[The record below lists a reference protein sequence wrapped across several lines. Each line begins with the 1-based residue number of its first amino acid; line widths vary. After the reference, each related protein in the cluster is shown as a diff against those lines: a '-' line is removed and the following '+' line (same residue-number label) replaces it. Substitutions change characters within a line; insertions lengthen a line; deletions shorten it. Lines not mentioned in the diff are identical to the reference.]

1 MWIGH
6 LSRSFVSHGLCT
18 VLILGCSIYFG
29 YVIYIYVYLGDE
41 KEGWVNN
48 LQSKVK
54 REYLSNGAAFQFR
67 YCVTPCRMTGKRK
80 KIQLEN
86 L

>member
-6 LSRSFVSHGLCT
+6 ISRSFASHGLCT

-29 YVIYIYVYLGDE
+29 YVIYVYLGDE

-54 REYLSNGAAFQFR
+54 REHLSNGADLQFR
-67 YCVTPCRMTGKRK
+67 CVTACRMTGKRK
-80 KIQLEN
+80 KIQSAN

>member
-1 MWIGH
+1 MHCINSWVFDI
-6 LSRSFVSHGLCT
+6 
-18 VLILGCSIYFG
+18 FG

-54 REYLSNGAAFQFR
+54 REYISNGAAFQFR
-67 YCVTPCRMTGKRK
+67 
-80 KIQLEN
+80 
-86 L
+86 